1 MKSPTTK
8 VGIIEPD
15 GILYG
20 SKIKDLIIKT
30 INKIGNIDFAK
41 LSGDFNP
48 LHMDEDYALNTN
60 FEKRVCHGMLLASF
74 FSQLVGMYLP
84 GKNSLY
90 FSQSLNFRNPCFVDD
105 EVIIAG
111 DITEK
116 KSNTRIITIKTTI
129 SRGTTII
136 IDGTAKVIVRE

>member
-1 MKSPTTK
+1 MTK
-8 VGIIEPD
+8 PPSEHTFEDLFVGQKVTFSE
-15 GILYG
+15 
-20 SKIKDLIIKT
+20 KIDELLLT
-30 INKIGNIDFAK
+30 DFAK

-105 EVIIAG
+105 EVTIAG
-111 DITEK
+111 EITEK
-116 KSNTRIITIKTTI
+116 KSNTKIITIKTTI
-129 SRGTTII
+129 SRGVTII
-136 IDGTAKVIVRE
+136 IDCTSKFIVRE

>member
-1 MKSPTTK
+1 
-8 VGIIEPD
+8 
-15 GILYG
+15 
-20 SKIKDLIIKT
+20 
-30 INKIGNIDFAK
+30 
-41 LSGDFNP
+41 
-48 LHMDEDYALNTN
+48 MDEDYALNTN

-105 EVIIAG
+105 EVTIAG
-111 DITEK
+111 EITEK
-116 KSNTRIITIKTTI
+116 KSNTKIITIKTTI
-129 SRGTTII
+129 SRGVTII

>member
-1 MKSPTTK
+1 MTKSLSEHTFEDLF
-8 VGIIEPD
+8 VGQ
-15 GILYG
+15 
-20 SKIKDLIIKT
+20 KIVFSE
-30 INKIGNIDFAK
+30 KIDESLLTDFAK

-111 DITEK
+111 EITEK

>member
-1 MKSPTTK
+1 MTKSPSEHTFEDLFVGQK
-8 VGIIEPD
+8 VTFSE
-15 GILYG
+15 
-20 SKIKDLIIKT
+20 KIDESLL
-30 INKIGNIDFAK
+30 IDFAK

-48 LHMDEDYALNTN
+48 LHMDEDYASNTN

-90 FSQSLNFRNPCFVDD
+90 FSQSLNFRNPSFVDD

-111 DITEK
+111 EITEK

>member
-1 MKSPTTK
+1 MTKSPSEHTFEDLFVGQK
-8 VGIIEPD
+8 VTFSE
-15 GILYG
+15 
-20 SKIKDLIIKT
+20 KIDESLL
-30 INKIGNIDFAK
+30 IDFAK

-105 EVIIAG
+105 EVTIAG
-111 DITEK
+111 EITEK
-116 KSNTRIITIKTTI
+116 KSNTKIITIKTTI
-129 SRGTTII
+129 SRGVTII

>member
-1 MKSPTTK
+1 MTKSLSEHTFEDLFVGQK
-8 VGIIEPD
+8 VVFSE
-15 GILYG
+15 
-20 SKIKDLIIKT
+20 KIDESLLT
-30 INKIGNIDFAK
+30 DFAK

-90 FSQSLNFRNPCFVDD
+90 FSQSLNFRNPCFIGD
-105 EVIIAG
+105 EVTIEG
-111 DITEK
+111 EITEK
-116 KSNTRIITIKTTI
+116 KSNTKIITIKTTI

>member
-1 MKSPTTK
+1 MTKSLSEHTFEDLFVGQK
-8 VGIIEPD
+8 VAFSE
-15 GILYG
+15 
-20 SKIKDLIIKT
+20 KIDESLLT
-30 INKIGNIDFAK
+30 DFAR

-90 FSQSLNFRNPCFVDD
+90 FSQSLNFRNPCFIGD
-105 EVIIAG
+105 EVTIEG
-111 DITEK
+111 EITEK
-116 KSNTRIITIKTTI
+116 KSNTKIITINTTI

-136 IDGTAKVIVRE
+136 IDGTAKVIVRN

>member
-1 MKSPTTK
+1 MTKSLSEHTFEDLFVGQK
-8 VGIIEPD
+8 VVFSE
-15 GILYG
+15 
-20 SKIKDLIIKT
+20 KIDESLLT
-30 INKIGNIDFAK
+30 DFAR

-90 FSQSLNFRNPCFVDD
+90 FSQSLNFRNPCFIGD
-105 EVIIAG
+105 EITIEG
-111 DITEK
+111 EITEK
-116 KSNTRIITIKTTI
+116 KSNTKIITIKTTI

-136 IDGTAKVIVRE
+136 IDGIAKVIVRK

>member
-1 MKSPTTK
+1 MTK
-8 VGIIEPD
+8 PPSEHTFEDLFVGQKVTFSE
-15 GILYG
+15 
-20 SKIKDLIIKT
+20 KIDELLLT
-30 INKIGNIDFAK
+30 DFAK

-74 FSQLVGMYLP
+74 FSQLGGMYLP

-90 FSQSLNFRNPCFVDD
+90 FSQSLNFRNPCFIDD

-111 DITEK
+111 EITEK
-116 KSNTRIITIKTTI
+116 KSNTKIITIKTTI
-129 SRGTTII
+129 SRGVTII

>member
-1 MKSPTTK
+1 MTK
-8 VGIIEPD
+8 PPSEHTFEDLFVGQKVTFSE
-15 GILYG
+15 
-20 SKIKDLIIKT
+20 KIDESLL
-30 INKIGNIDFAK
+30 IDFAK

-105 EVIIAG
+105 EVTIAG
-111 DITEK
+111 EITEK
-116 KSNTRIITIKTTI
+116 KSNTKIITIKTTI
-129 SRGTTII
+129 SRGVTII

>member
-1 MKSPTTK
+1 MTKSLSEHTFEDLFVGQK
-8 VGIIEPD
+8 VAFSE
-15 GILYG
+15 
-20 SKIKDLIIKT
+20 KIDESLLT
-30 INKIGNIDFAK
+30 DFAR

-90 FSQSLNFRNPCFVDD
+90 FSQSLNFRNPCFIGD
-105 EVIIAG
+105 EVTIEG
-111 DITEK
+111 EITEK
-116 KSNTRIITIKTTI
+116 KSNTKIITINTSI

-136 IDGTAKVIVRE
+136 IDGTAKVIVRN

>member
-1 MKSPTTK
+1 MTRPPSEHTFEDLFVGQK
-8 VGIIEPD
+8 VTFSE
-15 GILYG
+15 
-20 SKIKDLIIKT
+20 KIDESLLV
-30 INKIGNIDFAK
+30 DFAK

-105 EVIIAG
+105 EVTIAG
-111 DITEK
+111 EITEK
-116 KSNTRIITIKTTI
+116 KSNTKIITIKTTI
-129 SRGTTII
+129 SRGVTII

>member
-1 MKSPTTK
+1 MNKPPSEHTFEDLFVGQK
-8 VGIIEPD
+8 VVFSE
-15 GILYG
+15 
-20 SKIKDLIIKT
+20 KIDESLLT
-30 INKIGNIDFAK
+30 DFAK

-111 DITEK
+111 EITEK

>member
-1 MKSPTTK
+1 MTK
-8 VGIIEPD
+8 PLSEHTFEDLFVGQKVTFSE
-15 GILYG
+15 
-20 SKIKDLIIKT
+20 KIDESLL
-30 INKIGNIDFAK
+30 IDFAK

-90 FSQSLNFRNPCFVDD
+90 FSQSLNFRTPCFVDD
-105 EVIIAG
+105 EVTIAG
-111 DITEK
+111 EITEK
-116 KSNTRIITIKTTI
+116 KSNTKIITIKTTI
-129 SRGTTII
+129 SRGVTII

>member
-1 MKSPTTK
+1 MTK
-8 VGIIEPD
+8 PPSEHTFEDLFVGQKVTFSE
-15 GILYG
+15 
-20 SKIKDLIIKT
+20 KIDESLL
-30 INKIGNIDFAK
+30 IDFAK

-105 EVIIAG
+105 EVTIAG
-111 DITEK
+111 EITEK
-116 KSNTRIITIKTTI
+116 KSNTKIITIKTTI

>member
-1 MKSPTTK
+1 MTK
-8 VGIIEPD
+8 PPSEHTFEDLFVGQKVTFSE
-15 GILYG
+15 
-20 SKIKDLIIKT
+20 KIDELLLT
-30 INKIGNIDFAK
+30 DFAK

-105 EVIIAG
+105 EVTIAG
-111 DITEK
+111 EITEK
-116 KSNTRIITIKTTI
+116 KSNTKIITIKTTI

>member
-1 MKSPTTK
+1 MTK
-8 VGIIEPD
+8 PPSEHTFEDLFVGQKVTFSE
-15 GILYG
+15 
-20 SKIKDLIIKT
+20 KIDELLLT
-30 INKIGNIDFAK
+30 DFAK

-90 FSQSLNFRNPCFVDD
+90 FSQSLNFRNPCFIDD

-111 DITEK
+111 EITEK

-129 SRGTTII
+129 SRGVTII

>member
-1 MKSPTTK
+1 MTK
-8 VGIIEPD
+8 PPSEHTFEDLFVGQKVTFSE
-15 GILYG
+15 
-20 SKIKDLIIKT
+20 KIDESLLV
-30 INKIGNIDFAK
+30 DFAK

-48 LHMDEDYALNTN
+48 LHMDEDYALSTN

-90 FSQSLNFRNPCFVDD
+90 FSQSLNFRNPCFIDD

-111 DITEK
+111 EITEK

>member
-1 MKSPTTK
+1 MTKSPSEHTFEDLFVGQK
-8 VGIIEPD
+8 VTFSE
-15 GILYG
+15 
-20 SKIKDLIIKT
+20 KIDELLLT
-30 INKIGNIDFAK
+30 DFAK

-105 EVIIAG
+105 EVTIAG
-111 DITEK
+111 EITEK
-116 KSNTRIITIKTTI
+116 KSNTKIITIKTTI
-129 SRGTTII
+129 SRGVTII

>member
-1 MKSPTTK
+1 MTK
-8 VGIIEPD
+8 PPSEHTFEDLFVGQKVTFSE
-15 GILYG
+15 
-20 SKIKDLIIKT
+20 KIDESLL
-30 INKIGNIDFAK
+30 IDFAK

-48 LHMDEDYALNTN
+48 LHMDEDYASNTN

-105 EVIIAG
+105 EVTIAG
-111 DITEK
+111 EITEK
-116 KSNTRIITIKTTI
+116 KSNTKIITIKTTI
-129 SRGTTII
+129 SRGVTII

>member
-1 MKSPTTK
+1 MTKSLSEHTFEDLFVGQK
-8 VGIIEPD
+8 VVFSE
-15 GILYG
+15 
-20 SKIKDLIIKT
+20 KIDESLLT
-30 INKIGNIDFAK
+30 DFAK

-105 EVIIAG
+105 EVIIVG
-111 DITEK
+111 EITEK

-129 SRGTTII
+129 SRGVTII

>member
-1 MKSPTTK
+1 MTKSLSEHTFEDLFVGQK
-8 VGIIEPD
+8 VVFSE
-15 GILYG
+15 
-20 SKIKDLIIKT
+20 KIDESLLT
-30 INKIGNIDFAK
+30 DFAK

-111 DITEK
+111 EITEK

>member
-1 MKSPTTK
+1 MTK
-8 VGIIEPD
+8 PPSEHTFDDLFVGQKVTFSE
-15 GILYG
+15 
-20 SKIKDLIIKT
+20 KIDELLLT
-30 INKIGNIDFAK
+30 DFAK

-105 EVIIAG
+105 EVTIAG
-111 DITEK
+111 EITEK
-116 KSNTRIITIKTTI
+116 KSNTKIITIKTTI
-129 SRGTTII
+129 SRGVTII

>member
-1 MKSPTTK
+1 MTK
-8 VGIIEPD
+8 PLSEHTFEDLFVGQKVTFSE
-15 GILYG
+15 
-20 SKIKDLIIKT
+20 KIDESLL
-30 INKIGNIDFAK
+30 IDFAK

-105 EVIIAG
+105 EVTIAG
-111 DITEK
+111 EITEK
-116 KSNTRIITIKTTI
+116 KSNTKIITIKTTI
-129 SRGTTII
+129 SRGVTII